1 MNNDCKGE
9 AHTNAFI
16 DYCPL
21 CMSREANATKA
32 AAAQRERQHM
42 ILRLGILSG
51 HALNNLQD
59 LERLLQTDG
68 VYPPEVAAELRA
80 AAAELHAGARM
91 LVASMREAFRAA
103 QVKP

>member
-21 CMSREANATKA
+21 CIEPRSE
-32 AAAQRERQHM
+32 AQRERERV
-42 ILRLGILSG
+42 ILRLGILAG
-51 HALNNLQD
+51 HALTDLHD

-91 LVASMREAFRAA
+91 LVVSMREAFRAA